1 MNKEDIIYIK
11 NGVLFGNKKNEIMPF
26 ATIWMQLEI
35 IMLSKSKR
43 ERQMLYD
50 ITYMWN
56 LRYDMNEH
64 IYKTETDSWT

>member
-1 MNKEDIIYIK
+1 MNKEDIVYIK

-50 ITYMWN
+50 ICG
-56 LRYDMNEH
+56 
-64 IYKTETDSWT
+64 I